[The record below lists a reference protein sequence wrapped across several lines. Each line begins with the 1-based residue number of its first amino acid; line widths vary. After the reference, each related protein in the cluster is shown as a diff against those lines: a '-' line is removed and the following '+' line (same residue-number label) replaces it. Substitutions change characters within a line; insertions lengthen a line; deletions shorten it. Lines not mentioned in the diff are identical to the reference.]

1 MPDRAHLETM
11 PFLAGHLAHVDYLHV
26 KTMESPQSLR
36 EFAAACLSYM
46 PGWMRF
52 LYRIREYFVML
63 LGTRQEEVPRQEDI
77 APEALSFTP
86 GDLGAFF
93 TVLDGDEDRF
103 WLGEARDGMIAGHL
117 AFVREPGPDGLN
129 RFHLVTAATYLRW
142 QARIYFT
149 VIRPFHHLVVHTMAR
164 HALAMSLRLPHPQR

>member
-1 MPDRAHLETM
+1 MSLPDTLSLV
-11 PFLAGHLAHVDYLHV
+11 PVLAEHMAAVDYLHV
-26 KTMESPQSLR
+26 KTVESPQTLR

-46 PGWMRF
+46 PGWMRY
-52 LYRIREYFVML
+52 LYRVRGWFVRL
-63 LGTRQEEVPRQEDI
+63 LGTRQEEVPCKKDI
-77 APEALSFTP
+77 APEQLLFRP
-86 GDLGAFF
+86 GDMGAFF
-93 TVLDGDEDRF
+93 TVLDGEEERF
-103 WLGEARDGMIAGHL
+103 WIGEARDGMIAGHL

-164 HALAMSLRLPHPQR
+164 HALAEAKRRGA